1 MHICA
6 GMVAMVSGAAAMI
19 LRKGLPRHA
28 LAGQVFVASMATT
41 ATYLAVIK
49 HQDDHVGGGILT
61 FI

>member
-1 MHICA
+1 
-6 GMVAMVSGAAAMI
+6 
-19 LRKGLPRHA
+19 LPRHA